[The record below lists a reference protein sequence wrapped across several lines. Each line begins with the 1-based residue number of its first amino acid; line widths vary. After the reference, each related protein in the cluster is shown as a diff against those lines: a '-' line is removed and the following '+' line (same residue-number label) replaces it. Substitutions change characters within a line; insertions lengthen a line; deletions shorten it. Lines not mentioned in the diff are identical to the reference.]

1 MSIPVP
7 RYFHL
12 DLSKLVVRNVS
23 GFCLRAPICVHL
35 FGPIC
40 VHLFA
45 CTYLRAPICVH
56 LFACTYLDLFALIC
70 VHPIVPICTYL
81 RAPISR
87 MEAAAWLVVT
97 SVLVEMNMSRTR
109 CTNTHIHTR
118 MHTWTC
124 LERGARSIHPSRP
137 FTSLWAGKFPFPS

>member
-1 MSIPVP
+1 M
-7 RYFHL
+7 L
-12 DLSKLVVRNVS
+12 DWWTLIYLHNNKLVTYHSWLASRLSGKVRCQFLCHGISILIYPNLLYAMSVAS
-23 GFCLRAPICVHL
+23 VCVHL
-35 FGPIC
+35 FAC
-40 VHLFA
+40 TFLDLFA

-118 MHTWTC
+118 MHT
-124 LERGARSIHPSRP
+124 
-137 FTSLWAGKFPFPS
+137 